1 MILTVLGS
9 GYGRATARRATAG
22 YLVEWSGRALL
33 MDPSA
38 GTYGRALK
46 SGLDPAVLDAVLLT
60 HHHPDHTSDLA
71 AILWARRKEGID
83 SELSLAGPPGT
94 DRLLDAVRA
103 IDPTW
108 YGAPCR
114 VVDYPLERTGLLVT
128 SYPADHTGGAVCLRL
143 VAQGKALAYS
153 GDTADCDGL
162 REACRD
168 VDLALL
174 ECTANESTDGH
185 MTPQDCEAVVRATG
199 ARRALLTHLGPAV
212 DAALPLAEDGLV
224 ETL

>member
-38 GTYGRALK
+38 GTYARALK
-46 SGLDPAVLDAVLLT
+46 AGLDPAVLDAVLLT

-71 AILWARRKEGID
+71 AILWARRQERID
-83 SELSLAGPPGT
+83 REILLAGPPGT

-114 VVDYPLERTGLLVT
+114 VVDYPLEQSGLLVR
-128 SYPADHTGGAVCLRL
+128 SYPATHTEGAVCLRL

-153 GDTADCDGL
+153 GDTADCEGL

-174 ECTANESTDGH
+174 ECTAREPTRGH
-185 MTPQDCEAVVRATG
+185 MTPKDCEAVVEATRP
-199 ARRALLTHLGPAV
+199 RRVLLTHLGPDVEAS
-212 DAALPLAEDGLV
+212 LPLAEDGLV